1 MDIYNK
7 IEKSLLGLN
16 STDTKFAKELQ
27 EVKKYYEF
35 YEGRPET
42 IEDDTEDERG
52 QLWKVKTDD
61 YKPTREI
68 RNITKKLMKKQK
80 RFHRYLIY
88 ISQMLYLCL
97 DFLPLPYHHPIIFSI

>member
-35 YEGRPET
+35 YEGRPEA

-80 RFHRYLIY
+80 RF
-88 ISQMLYLCL
+88 MTAVKP
-97 DFLPLPYHHPIIFSI
+97 DFIIKSIVEIR

>member
-35 YEGRPET
+35 YEGRPEA
-42 IEDDTEDERG
+42 IEDI
-52 QLWKVKTDD
+52 QK
-61 YKPTREI
+61 
-68 RNITKKLMKKQK
+68 MKEGNYGK
-80 RFHRYLIY
+80 
-88 ISQMLYLCL
+88 
-97 DFLPLPYHHPIIFSI
+97 

>member
-42 IEDDTEDERG
+42 IEDDTEE
-52 QLWKVKTDD
+52 
-61 YKPTREI
+61 KPRCTRRLAESDLDI
-68 RNITKKLMKKQK
+68 INRQNCRLYI
-80 RFHRYLIY
+80 IY
-88 ISQMLYLCL
+88 MRP
-97 DFLPLPYHHPIIFSI
+97 FLHVYSFLHCAGS